1 MYLEYNGT
9 VVKVVNTRHLKCL
22 GWQRP
27 SRFKSGSCYSK
38 IAIKMMTE
46 KEYNELAIKLL
57 ENYVI
62 VTADSKEYDIARIV
76 TELDENSGEWR
87 LNIHLKN

>member
-1 MYLEYNGT
+1 
-9 VVKVVNTRHLKCL
+9 
-22 GWQRP
+22 
-27 SRFKSGSCYSK
+27 
-38 IAIKMMTE
+38 MMTE

-62 VTADSKEYDIARIV
+62 ITGDSKEYDIARIV
-76 TELDENSGEWR
+76 TEFDENSGEWR